1 MRILV
6 SGSTGLVGSAL
17 IPFLAKGGH
26 GAVRLVRQDAAAGG
40 GPAARWDPGAGRID
54 AAALEGLDAV
64 VHLAGESVASGRWT
78 AAKKERIRRSRV
90 EGTRLLSRTLAGLSR
105 PPRVLACASA
115 IGYYGSRGDE
125 ILKEES
131 APGDDFL
138 AGVCREWEAAT
149 EPAAGKGIRVV
160 NLRFGVIL
168 SPAGG
173 ALAKMLPP
181 FRLGAGGILGDGR
194 QFVSWVAIDDVLGA
208 IQHVLATGSVR
219 GPVNVV
225 SPRPVTNRELTK
237 TLGRVLGRPT
247 ILPMPAFAAR
257 AVFGEMADALL
268 LASQRVEPKHLVASG
283 YRFRHPD
290 LEGALRHLLGKAK
303 AAA

>member
-17 IPFLAKGGH
+17 VPALGGAGH
-26 GAVRLVRQDAAAGG
+26 DVVRLVRSEAAGG
-40 GPAARWDPGAGRID
+40 GSAVRWDPAAGRLD

-64 VHLAGESVASGRWT
+64 VHLAGESVAAGRWT
-78 AAKKERIRRSRV
+78 AAKKERIRASRV
-90 EGTRLLSRTLAGLSR
+90 DGTRLLCRALAGLSR

-115 IGYYGSRGDE
+115 IGFYGSRGDE
-125 ILKEES
+125 VLKEES
-131 APGDDFL
+131 APGSDFL
-138 AGVCREWEAAT
+138 AGVCKEWEAAA
-149 EPAAGKGIRVV
+149 EPASRKGIRVAS
-160 NLRFGVIL
+160 LRFGMIL

-173 ALAKMLPP
+173 ALAKMLLP

-194 QFVSWVAIDDVLGA
+194 QYVSWIAIDDVLGA
-208 IQHVLATGSVR
+208 IQHVLSSQPLR

-225 SPRPVTNRELTK
+225 APRPVTNREFTR

-247 ILPMPAFAAR
+247 IVPMPAFAAR
-257 AVFGEMADALL
+257 VVFGEMADALL
-268 LASQRVEPKHLVASG
+268 LSSARVEPARLLSSG
-283 YRFRHPD
+283 HRFRFPD

>member
-1 MRILV
+1 
-6 SGSTGLVGSAL
+6 
-17 IPFLAKGGH
+17 
-26 GAVRLVRQDAAAGG
+26 
-40 GPAARWDPGAGRID
+40 
-54 AAALEGLDAV
+54 
-64 VHLAGESVASGRWT
+64 
-78 AAKKERIRRSRV
+78 
-90 EGTRLLSRTLAGLSR
+90 
-105 PPRVLACASA
+105 VLACASA